1 MGYWSRHYKRKSLV
15 TNWRIVRH
23 LNAMDEAKFKVQHK
37 GFFGGWITHKMMMG
51 YDGSNYTVWFHTYE
65 EAKEFVDKSVLNNQQ
80 ALIRLKVDVAT
91 IEFL

>member
-1 MGYWSRHYKRKSLV
+1 
-15 TNWRIVRH
+15 
-23 LNAMDEAKFKVQHK
+23 
-37 GFFGGWITHKMMMG
+37 MMMG